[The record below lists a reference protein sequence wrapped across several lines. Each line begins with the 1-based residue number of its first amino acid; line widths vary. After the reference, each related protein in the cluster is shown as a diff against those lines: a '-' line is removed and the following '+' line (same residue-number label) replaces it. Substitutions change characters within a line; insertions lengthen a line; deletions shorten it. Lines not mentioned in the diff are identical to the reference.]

1 MRAYFLCPFLVYQ
14 GGEIMKF
21 KALTSFA
28 SSLGAFDADE
38 QYDVKLDKPTAKMWV
53 EHGLIEEVKGTQDVT
68 VDENK

>member
-1 MRAYFLCPFLVYQ
+1 
-14 GGEIMKF
+14 MKF

-38 QYDVKLDKPTAKMWV
+38 QYDIKLDKPTAKMWV

-68 VDENK
+68 ADENQ